1 MSSHVRQISRS
12 NGSKPSDGIAALAAP
27 DDVSLQHSQMDFA
40 TIQAWQPQHI
50 RRVQILAPAICQVV
64 QGHKVVYWQGQRF
77 EVTPQHLLVFPAGAV
92 VDIENH
98 PDQQLYKANIVS
110 FPLAFIQH
118 YQLKH
123 QATLS
128 SSESSA
134 DLFGGSSVD
143 ARRYSQLPGLTLP
156 LDNTLGFSWNTLIAA
171 VQQQLPASLQ
181 QHHAEGLLLAMQG
194 MPQLQ
199 LLLTVNQQQLRHRL
213 QQIFLQKCD
222 YDWQLYDAAQR
233 LYMGESTLRRKLA
246 EEQTSFKQ
254 VLDEVRFAVA
264 LGMLQ
269 TTVLPISHIAE
280 RCGYLSASRFA
291 VKFRQIYGLAP
302 SEIRGR

>member
-1 MSSHVRQISRS
+1 MSSHIRPTH
-12 NGSKPSDGIAALAAP
+12 SKNSPASDSLTALAAP

-40 TIQAWQPQHI
+40 SIQARQLQHI
-50 RRVQILAPAICQVV
+50 RRVQILAPAICHVV

-77 EVTPQHLLVFPAGAV
+77 EVTPQHLLIFPAGGV

-98 PDQQLYKANIVS
+98 PGPQLYKAEIVS
-110 FPLAFIQH
+110 FPLAFIQQ
-118 YQLKH
+118 YQLR
-123 QATLS
+123 QQSTVS
-128 SSESSA
+128 QSA
-134 DLFGGSSVD
+134 GPSVGLH
-143 ARRYSQLPGLTLP
+143 AHGEPNSQPAGLTLP
-156 LDNTLGFSWNTLIAA
+156 LDNTLGFSWNTLITA

-194 MPQLQ
+194 TLQLE

-213 QQIFLQKCD
+213 QQMFLQHCD
-222 YDWQLYDAAQR
+222 YDWQLSDAAQR
-233 LYMGESTLRRKLA
+233 LYLGESTLRRKLA

-269 TTVLPISHIAE
+269 TTQLPISHVAE
-280 RCGYLSASRFA
+280 RCGYQSASRFA

>member
-1 MSSHVRQISRS
+1 MSSHIR
-12 NGSKPSDGIAALAAP
+12 PSSSPASDSLAALAAP

-40 TIQAWQPQHI
+40 SIQAQRLQHI
-50 RRVQILAPAICQVV
+50 RRVQILAPAICHVQ
-64 QGHKVVYWQGQRF
+64 QGHKIVYWQGQRF
-77 EVTPQHLLVFPAGAV
+77 EVTPQHLLIFPAGAV

-98 PDQQLYKANIVS
+98 PGPQLYKAEIVS
-110 FPLAFIQH
+110 FPLAFIQQ
-118 YQLKH
+118 YQLKQQSAISQSDGPSAGLH
-123 QATLS
+123 AHG
-128 SSESSA
+128 ESN
-134 DLFGGSSVD
+134 
-143 ARRYSQLPGLTLP
+143 SQPAGLTLP
-156 LDNTLGFSWNTLIAA
+156 LDNTLSFSWNTLITA
-171 VQQQLPASLQ
+171 VQQQLLASLQ

-194 MPQLQ
+194 TPQLQ

-213 QQIFLQKCD
+213 QQMFLQKCD
-222 YDWQLYDAAQR
+222 YDWQLSDAAQR
-233 LYMGESTLRRKLA
+233 LYLGESTLRRKLA

-269 TTVLPISHIAE
+269 TTQLPISHVAE
-280 RCGYLSASRFA
+280 RCGYQSASRFA

>member
-1 MSSHVRQISRS
+1 MSSHIRPTSSRS
-12 NGSKPSDGIAALAAP
+12 SPASDSLAALAAP

-40 TIQAWQPQHI
+40 TIQAQRLQHI
-50 RRVQILAPAICQVV
+50 RRVQILAPAICHVQ

-77 EVTPQHLLVFPAGAV
+77 EVTPQHLLIFPAGAV

-98 PDQQLYKANIVS
+98 PGPQLYRAEIVS
-110 FPLAFIQH
+110 FPLAFILQ
-118 YQLKH
+118 YQLR
-123 QATLS
+123 QQSAVSPSMS
-128 SSESSA
+128 SSGLSA
-134 DLFGGSSVD
+134 DVQYD
-143 ARRYSQLPGLTLP
+143 KQPAGLTLL
-156 LDNTLGFSWNTLIAA
+156 LDNTLSFSWNTLITA

-181 QHHAEGLLLAMQG
+181 QHHAEGLLLAMQDT
-194 MPQLQ
+194 PQLQ
-199 LLLTVNQQQLRHRL
+199 LLLSVNQQRLRHRL
-213 QQIFLQKCD
+213 QQMFLQRCD
-222 YDWQLYDAAQR
+222 YDWQLSDAAQR
-233 LYMGESTLRRKLA
+233 LYLGESTLRRKLA

-269 TTVLPISHIAE
+269 TSQLPISHVAE
-280 RCGYLSASRFA
+280 RCGYQSASRFA

>member
-1 MSSHVRQISRS
+1 MNTSVQHISGNSSNQATDSPV
-12 NGSKPSDGIAALAAP
+12 AFTAP

-40 TIQAWQPQHI
+40 TIQARQLQRI
-50 RRVQILAPAICQVV
+50 RRIQILAPAICHVV

-77 EVTPQHLLVFPAGAV
+77 TVTPEHLLIFPAGSV

-98 PDQQLYKANIVS
+98 PAQQLYKANIVS
-110 FPLAFIQH
+110 FPLALIQQ
-118 YQLKH
+118 YQQQYQIKH
-123 QATLS
+123 P
-128 SSESSA
+128 SA
-134 DLFGGSSVD
+134 PLQGD
-143 ARRYSQLPGLTLP
+143 AQLPALIMLCDAA
-156 LDNTLGFSWNTLIAA
+156 LSFSWNTLLAA

-194 MPQLQ
+194 TPQLQ
-199 LLLTVNQQQLRHRL
+199 LLLAVNQQQIKHRL
-213 QQIFLQKCD
+213 QQMFLQKYD
-222 YDWQLYDAAQR
+222 YDWQLSDAAQR

-246 EEQTSFKQ
+246 EEETSFKQ

-264 LGMLQ
+264 LGMVQ
-269 TTVLPISHIAE
+269 TTLLPISHIAE
-280 RCGYLSASRFA
+280 RCGYQSASRFA